1 MSEIPEI
8 TEILFETPNEST
20 EILFEKPNEIT
31 SLVQEIEL
39 NKTYTHV
46 LSNYGFDCLSPQI
59 IEQIFKDG
67 RAFSHFIEPWLA
79 EKYPLNHITGCKKY
93 DHTSKSDE
101 SILYDQKTFTA
112 RGCNIKPSNM
122 IGEGRKFDEEIFK
135 EKASKLIYII
145 VSNINFPEK
154 KVKFVRGT
162 ELLLKYPGGKIPSKH
177 FEEFFN

>member
-1 MSEIPEI
+1 
-8 TEILFETPNEST
+8 
-20 EILFEKPNEIT
+20 
-31 SLVQEIEL
+31 
-39 NKTYTHV
+39 V
-46 LSNYGFDCLSPQI
+46 LSNCGFDCLSPEILQ
-59 IEQIFKDG
+59 QIFKDG

-79 EKYPLNHITGCKKY
+79 EKYPLNHVTGCKKY

-122 IGEGRKFDEEIFK
+122 IGEGRKFNAEIFK
-135 EKASKLIYII
+135 EKASKLIYIV
-145 VSNINFPEK
+145 VSNINFPEI

-162 ELLLKYPGGKIPSKH
+162 ELLLKYPGGKIPLKH

>member
-1 MSEIPEI
+1 MSEV
-8 TEILFETPNEST
+8 T
-20 EILFEKPNEIT
+20 EIT
-31 SLVQEIEL
+31 SEQSNDKLVPIQEIEL

-46 LSNYGFDCLSPQI
+46 LSNCGFDCLSPQI
-59 IEQIFKDG
+59 LQQIFKDG

-79 EKYPLNHITGCKKY
+79 ENYPLNHVTGCKKY

-145 VSNINFPEK
+145 VSNINFPEI

-162 ELLLKYPGGKIPSKH
+162 ELLVKYPAGKIPSKH